1 MTEYEIE
8 TYKAGY
14 WTWVVRD
21 KEGGLLAYGGFCWTR
36 RKARKEALAWIEE
49 KENPRPNKAELRDK
63 RIKDRTM
70 RKETYRG

>member
-14 WTWVVRD
+14 WIWVVLQSGSQ
-21 KEGGLLAYGGFCWTR
+21 KAYGGYCRTR
-36 RKARKEALAWIEE
+36 RKARKEAIAWIEANAPDS
-49 KENPRPNKAELRDK
+49 KSKADLRDK
-63 RIKDRTM
+63 RIKDKTM